1 MLRASFSQ
9 QAALRVWYSQRVLRA
24 SYSLAAI
31 AADVFVIAAATAATA
46 TTTTAVAAVD
56 PTRRIGMTG
65 LLWGAR
71 EPCPAAAAA
80 IVVMV
85 VLVESILNPPYLE
98 G

>member
-1 MLRASFSQ
+1 M
-9 QAALRVWYSQRVLRA
+9 LRA

-31 AADVFVIAAATAATA
+31 AADVFIVAAAAAATA

-65 LLWGAR
+65 LLCGAG

-85 VLVESILNPPYLE
+85 VVVESILNPPYVE

>member
-1 MLRASFSQ
+1 
-9 QAALRVWYSQRVLRA
+9 VLRA

-31 AADVFVIAAATAATA
+31 AANVFVLTAATTA
-46 TTTTAVAAVD
+46 TATNATAVAAVD
-56 PTRRIGMTG
+56 PTCQIGMTG
-65 LLWGAR
+65 LLCGAR

-85 VLVESILNPPYLE
+85 VLVELILNPPYVE

>member
-1 MLRASFSQ
+1 M
-9 QAALRVWYSQRVLRA
+9 LRA

-31 AADVFVIAAATAATA
+31 AANVFVVAAATDATA
-46 TTTTAVAAVD
+46 TTATAVAAVD

-65 LLWGAR
+65 LLCGAR

-80 IVVMV
+80 IVVIV
-85 VLVESILNPPYLE
+85 VLVESILNPPYVD